1 LEGVVRKV
9 NHRTGRVE
17 IDLSFNDG
25 LTRGHELAVYRTD
38 RTARSVW
45 EGEYLGRI
53 RILGTNR
60 DEAVAKVIEVFEG
73 KQIREGDLVSAR
85 TPPIAG
91 GRTTR
96 AR

>member
-1 LEGVVRKV
+1 VRKV
-9 NHRTGRVE
+9 NDRTGRVE
-17 IDLSFNDG
+17 IDLSSSDG

-53 RILGTNR
+53 RTLGTNR
-60 DEAVAKVIEVFEG
+60 GEAVAKVIEVFEG

-91 GRTTR
+91 GRTSP